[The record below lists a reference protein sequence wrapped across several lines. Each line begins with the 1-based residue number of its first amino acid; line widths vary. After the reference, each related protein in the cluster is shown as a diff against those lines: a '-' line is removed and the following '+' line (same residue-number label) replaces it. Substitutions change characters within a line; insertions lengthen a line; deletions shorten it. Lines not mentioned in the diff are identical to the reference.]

1 MVNQS
6 TPIDG
11 NIGVLYN
18 PSAVLWTMGPS
29 DACVGMARQADL
41 RERFGQRVRELRRR
55 RDLTLEELAERAK
68 LSDKFLQAVET
79 ARQAPTVDAIEK
91 IARGLNVLPAELF
104 VVHDQGAKALRARAR
119 ELIGEAS
126 DVEIE
131 KVVRL
136 LEALLH

>member
-1 MVNQS
+1 M
-6 TPIDG
+6 
-11 NIGVLYN
+11 L
-18 PSAVLWTMGPS
+18 A
-29 DACVGMARQADL
+29 VGMARQAEL

-79 ARQAPTVDAIEK
+79 ARQAPTVDAVEK

-104 VVHDQGAKALRARAR
+104 VVHEQSAKALRARAR

-126 DVEIE
+126 DAEIE

-136 LEALLH
+136 LEAVLH